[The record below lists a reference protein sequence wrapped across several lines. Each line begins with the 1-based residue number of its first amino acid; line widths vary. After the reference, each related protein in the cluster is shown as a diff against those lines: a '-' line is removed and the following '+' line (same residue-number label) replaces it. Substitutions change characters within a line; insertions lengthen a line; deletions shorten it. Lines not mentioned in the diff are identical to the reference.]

1 MYEADGLDDEEQ
13 QELNYDQRM
22 EVERRLNQQ
31 DRLKQRN
38 RRIPGAFY
46 EDDEAE
52 YEDDELAKQMR
63 MQRLRDM
70 RQAEGEE
77 DQDMQDVLDYEDVK
91 GQLSQWVV
99 KPEVIRWIRKT
110 FA

>member
-1 MYEADGLDDEEQ
+1 
-13 QELNYDQRM
+13 
-22 EVERRLNQQ
+22 
-31 DRLKQRN
+31 
-38 RRIPGAFY
+38 
-46 EDDEAE
+46 
-52 YEDDELAKQMR
+52 MR